1 MILVN
6 NNLYVRQI
14 WKVGRGGP
22 CRDDPPSHIT
32 SKQITITSVLFD
44 DTLPCKKLAKNS
56 SHKSVIR
63 NSFLAMINA
72 ESALVIAQD
81 NCPVSPGPIQAIFGP
96 VPPCPA
102 PVQGQIVPPVETLVE
117 GLIAMH
123 QKVHGKPTYRSFVA
137 TNGLPGGIGCCSEG
151 LVPLC
156 TDEVSL
162 VERFGE

>member
-1 MILVN
+1 MTNFRYLTQQKVCHPSYQGCVN
-6 NNLYVRQI
+6 
-14 WKVGRGGP
+14 
-22 CRDDPPSHIT
+22 
-32 SKQITITSVLFD
+32 
-44 DTLPCKKLAKNS
+44 TLPCKKLAKNS
-56 SHKSVIR
+56 SHQSVIR
-63 NSFLAMINA
+63 NSFLAVINA

-96 VPPCPA
+96 VSPCPA

-123 QKVHGKPTYRSFVA
+123 PKVHGKPTYRSFVA

-156 TDEVSL
+156 MEEVSL
-162 VERFGE
+162 LERLGE

>member
-1 MILVN
+1 
-6 NNLYVRQI
+6 
-14 WKVGRGGP
+14 
-22 CRDDPPSHIT
+22 
-32 SKQITITSVLFD
+32 
-44 DTLPCKKLAKNS
+44 
-56 SHKSVIR
+56 
-63 NSFLAMINA
+63 MINA

-123 QKVHGKPTYRSFVA
+123 PKVHGKPTYRSFVA

-156 TDEVSL
+156 MEEVSL
-162 VERFGE
+162 LERFGE

>member
-1 MILVN
+1 MVAQLWPPCCTVCIVASEYLLGQVRMLQLVVS
-6 NNLYVRQI
+6 L
-14 WKVGRGGP
+14 P
-22 CRDDPPSHIT
+22 DPAHT
-32 SKQITITSVLFD
+32 Y
-44 DTLPCKKLAKNS
+44 TLPCKKLAKNS

-63 NSFLAMINA
+63 NPFLAVINA

-123 QKVHGKPTYRSFVA
+123 PKVHGKPTYRSFVA

-156 TDEVSL
+156 TKEVSL
-162 VERFGE
+162 LERFGE